1 MNQSKELLRKQL
13 ALLAEQ
19 SKSAAEDDLPGLSS
33 AMVDVYDRLKPVGFG
48 GSLFRG
54 VVIFF
59 ALADLSIFPWKPGKR
74 KWKWTKRISS
84 ASVRA

>member
-59 ALADLSIFPWKPGKR
+59 ALADLLVNIPSLPF
-74 KWKWTKRISS
+74 
-84 ASVRA
+84 VRGGHLCLTPI